1 VEALFTGG
9 PPETI
14 HTRDGISVA
23 SFPRHRSDHYFLHV
37 DNAKEASRRN
47 QITLNRFD
55 VDVAESASIAYSR
68 PTFIKALRRLER
80 GDDAF
85 SSGLLMSWLL
95 GLDSNQQPSG

>member
-1 VEALFTGG
+1 LKRHAQLVEALFTGG

-55 VDVAESASIAYSR
+55 VTLPNPPPLRIPDQRLSR
-68 PTFIKALRRLER
+68 LCVVSKGATMRSQA
-80 GDDAF
+80 DY
-85 SSGLLMSWLL
+85 
-95 GLDSNQQPSG
+95 